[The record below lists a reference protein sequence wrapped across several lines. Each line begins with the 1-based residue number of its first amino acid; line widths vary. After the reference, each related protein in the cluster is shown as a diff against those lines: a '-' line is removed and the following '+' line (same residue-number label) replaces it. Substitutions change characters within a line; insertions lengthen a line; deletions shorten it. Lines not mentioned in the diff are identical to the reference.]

1 MLTNPVILQSPLQW
15 SEMKSIGRLGE
26 KVRLIRL
33 RFKVSLTSRGT
44 PLPVIDRD
52 QTIVLNEMLR
62 LSGEGLNAV
71 QIAARMNDTGW
82 KPKSVGAFYGK
93 LVWASLKKYRQRLK
107 RERDHVVQIVEEHL
121 EFC

>member
-1 MLTNPVILQSPLQW
+1 MWTNHAILQSPLQW

-33 RFKVSLTSRGT
+33 RFKISLTSRGT
-44 PLPVIDRD
+44 PLPIIDQD
-52 QTIVLNEMLR
+52 QIATLDEMVR
-62 LSGEGLNAV
+62 LSREGLNSGE
-71 QIAARMNDTGW
+71 IAQRMNDTGW

-93 LVWASLKKYRQRLK
+93 LVWASLKKYRQRLE
-107 RERDHVVQIVEEHL
+107 RERDYVVQIVEEHL

>member
-1 MLTNPVILQSPLQW
+1 MWTNHAILQSPLQW
-15 SEMKSIGRLGE
+15 SEMKSIGRLDE
-26 KVRLIRL
+26 KVGLIRL

-52 QTIVLNEMLR
+52 QIIVLNEMLR

-71 QIAARMNDTGW
+71 QIAARMNDMGW

-93 LVWASLKKYRQRLK
+93 LVWASLKKYRQRLE
-107 RERDHVVQIVEEHL
+107 RERDYVVQIVEEHL

>member
-1 MLTNPVILQSPLQW
+1 
-15 SEMKSIGRLGE
+15 MKSMGQLDE

-52 QTIVLNEMLR
+52 QIIVLNEMFR

-82 KPKSVGAFYGK
+82 KPKLVGAFYGK
-93 LVWASLKKYRQRLK
+93 LVWASLKKYRQRLA
-107 RERDHVVQIVEEHL
+107 REHDYVVHIVEEYL

>member
-1 MLTNPVILQSPLQW
+1 MLTNPAIWPSPLQW
-15 SEMKSIGRLGE
+15 NEMKSIGRLGE

>member
-1 MLTNPVILQSPLQW
+1 
-15 SEMKSIGRLGE
+15 MKSIGRLGE

-93 LVWASLKKYRQRLK
+93 LVWASLKKYRQRLE
-107 RERDHVVQIVEEHL
+107 RERDYVLQIVEEHL